1 MYIYQGEELG
11 LFEVPNIPWDRLEDP
26 TAHRTRGKY
35 TEKGRDGCRVPLPW
49 VAGDTPAPAKW
60 NPAFGEGASFGFS
73 PSHAKDGG
81 PARDP
86 HLPQPLWFKDFA
98 VDKEESD
105 ETSMLSLYRKALSL
119 RATLLTPTGNVK
131 VTALTATEGR
141 ISYTREA
148 LVDSKPAKLT
158 CLTNFS
164 QTPASLPQGRTILV
178 SDSLTDDGL
187 LPQDTTAWVVDAM
200 EE

>member
-1 MYIYQGEELG
+1 
-11 LFEVPNIPWDRLEDP
+11 
-26 TAHRTRGKY
+26 
-35 TEKGRDGCRVPLPW
+35 
-49 VAGDTPAPAKW
+49 
-60 NPAFGEGASFGFS
+60 
-73 PSHAKDGG
+73 
-81 PARDP
+81 
-86 HLPQPLWFKDFA
+86 
-98 VDKEESD
+98 
-105 ETSMLSLYRKALSL
+105 MLSLYRKALSL

-164 QTPASLPQGRTILV
+164 QAPASLPQGRTILV

-200 EE
+200 KE